1 MPLVDPVTMASTPT
15 KPTTATAAAAALQ
28 PVPIQQT
35 PAGQA
40 GRYVHPVVLLALFGS
55 QFNALV
61 TDPVRVLVTTLPIVA
76 AVQVAYVSL
85 CLPAA
90 GSQDAKPARKARPG
104 EKKKQDGSGPN
115 PVIALFLSLLM
126 TALVTPALHLA
137 FVLFGAPFLTHI
149 PHTLLLST
157 NLALLALFPLFYV
170 HGVEASAWL
179 AIGSAMAPWDE
190 TFGGLAGALFGAW
203 LGAVP
208 IPLDWDRE
216 WQKWPVTILYGLYAG
231 YVAGKVTGGFL
242 LFGKRMVSRVERDDK
257 EE

>member
-1 MPLVDPVTMASTPT
+1 MASAPT

-28 PVPIQQT
+28 PVLIQQT

-55 QFNALV
+55 QFNSLV
-61 TDPVRVLVTTLPIVA
+61 NDPVRVLVTTLPIVA

-137 FVLFGAPFLTHI
+137 FVLFGAPFLMHI

-157 NLALLALFPLFYV
+157 NLALLALFPLFY
-170 HGVEASAWL
+170 
-179 AIGSAMAPWDE
+179 
-190 TFGGLAGALFGAW
+190 
-203 LGAVP
+203 
-208 IPLDWDRE
+208 
-216 WQKWPVTILYGLYAG
+216 KWPVTILYGLYAG

>member
-1 MPLVDPVTMASTPT
+1 MPLVDPVTMASAPT
-15 KPTTATAAAAALQ
+15 KPTTATAAATALQ
-28 PVPIQQT
+28 PVLIQQT

-61 TDPVRVLVTTLPIVA
+61 NDPVR
-76 AVQVAYVSL
+76 
-85 CLPAA
+85 
-90 GSQDAKPARKARPG
+90 
-104 EKKKQDGSGPN
+104 
-115 PVIALFLSLLM
+115 
-126 TALVTPALHLA
+126 
-137 FVLFGAPFLTHI
+137 
-149 PHTLLLST
+149 
-157 NLALLALFPLFYV
+157 
-170 HGVEASAWL
+170 ASAWL

-190 TFGGLAGALFGAW
+190 TLGGLAGALFGAW

-242 LFGKRMVSRVERDDK
+242 LFGKRMFSRVERADK